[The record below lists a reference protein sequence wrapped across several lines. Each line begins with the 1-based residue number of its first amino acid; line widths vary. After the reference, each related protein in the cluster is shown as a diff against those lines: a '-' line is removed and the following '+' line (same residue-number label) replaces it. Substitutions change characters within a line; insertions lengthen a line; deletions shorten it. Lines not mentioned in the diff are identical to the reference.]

1 MRPRDVS
8 VRRFNGRCLEAREP
22 SSVALDREGKVMRPR
37 LRLFTGKD
45 TVDTV
50 AEPDVN
56 IRLGEITNILAD
68 AVRSDRTWLS
78 DFENDDVKISSDLYE
93 VLSSYWHLRPSA

>member
-1 MRPRDVS
+1 
-8 VRRFNGRCLEAREP
+8 
-22 SSVALDREGKVMRPR
+22 MRPR
-37 LRLFTGKD
+37 LRLFTGED
-45 TVDTV
+45 TVGTV

-68 AVRSDRTWLS
+68 AVRSDRAWLS